1 MRLYSSNRVETLAA
15 ELARLMRADPGEPFA
30 PERVVVP
37 HPSLRSWLALALAR
51 DLGVTANVRFEQPA
65 TFAWSIMRGAVPAL
79 SRDQPFTPARLR
91 WRLYDVLPAFVAERE
106 APAVHGYLADG
117 DSRKR
122 FELADRLARVFD
134 RCLLYRP
141 DWIREWERG
150 AAPHWQARL
159 WQRLIGDE
167 RPAGHWVAAID
178 AFKATRTADP
188 RADRPADWPRRASFF
203 AVPALSPS
211 YLDLLS
217 TIDREIDVHLFM
229 LNPCREYWGDIFS
242 RHEIDRRSAG
252 ADPEERYFTEGNELL
267 AAWGQAGRDTFDAF
281 VDVAD
286 AQEHFEPPEGA
297 HRLAA
302 VQRDVLDLHL
312 AREGAEADPPALR
325 HAQGPADDSIQIH
338 VCHSPIREAEVLHD
352 RLLGLFDAHPD
363 LQPADV
369 LVLTPNPEVYGPAIE
384 AVFGAADRIPF
395 SGARSR
401 PAGSRSLRA
410 FLDLLDLADSR
421 FGAEAVLAPLDAPAV
436 RARFGLDEADL
447 PILRTRVRDAGIRW
461 GADEAQRQAEG
472 LPATADHTWRQGIRR
487 LLLGYAVSD
496 TDAIIDGLVPCPA
509 DAAGFGSGTADDEAL
524 GRFLTYCDDVFG
536 LRTRLAGARSPEAW
550 AGALRSEI
558 DRFFLDGSAGPSPL
572 RQAQGVAKLGDHR
585 TIVDETDAVR
595 GLIREFQ
602 REAQAGTS
610 PIPFAL
616 ARDVLRAHAREAVHR
631 PAQLADGVTVA
642 RLVASCIFPVQVVC
656 VVGLNDGTFPRSE
669 PAPSFDVVAAGP
681 ARRGDRDVRHEDRF
695 AFLEALL
702 AARRS
707 FILTYTGRGLRDD
720 TPIPPAVPVD
730 EFKEYLVR
738 RFPASP
744 AVAVETCHPLQPFS
758 PRYFAVPDPDNASV
772 SPKGGRETSAVDADL
787 FSYAQGMCAAA
798 KSLHMIPESSDAP
811 RRRHL
816 DLVERSKGHGA
827 EPAGAEPRTRLT
839 AAALPEPDASRRAV
853 TLAELIEFFANPARF
868 FLRERLGLR
877 LELDDVTLHED
888 EPFAPDALDRY
899 HLRSDLWDHT
909 QAEADAD
916 HVAALLRGSG
926 RLPHAALGRVVHEG
940 VQDEVEQLT
949 ARLAPHQEALDAPPR
964 DVDFTLDGFRVTG
977 TVEHVGPD
985 GLVWWRIG
993 SLRARDRI
1001 EIWLRQLAWA
1011 AAGYDPTGAAG
1022 IGREKGEWKT
1032 VRLQPP
1038 DRAGEQLAC
1047 WLRAWWRG
1055 LTTPLPFFPET
1066 SFAYANKIVKNRNDE
1081 SAALSDAREKWSGN
1095 TNVRGERL
1103 DPYLDLLYDQDA
1115 PLTGAFAELATD
1127 LLAQLVL
1134 AAASR
1139 AGRGRAKR

>member
-37 HPSLRSWLALALAR
+37 HPSLRSWLSLELAHHL
-51 DLGVTANVRFEQPA
+51 DVTANVRFEQPA
-65 TFAWSIMRGAVPAL
+65 TFAWSVMRAAVPAL

-91 WRLYDVLPAFVAERE
+91 WRLYDVLPAFVTERE
-106 APAVHGYLADG
+106 APAVRGYLADG
-117 DSRKR
+117 DPRKR
-122 FELADRLARVFD
+122 FELADCVARVFD
-134 RCLLYRP
+134 RCVLYRP

-159 WQRLIGDE
+159 WRRLVGDE

-178 AFKATRTADP
+178 AFKAARTAEP

-229 LNPCREYWGDIFS
+229 LDPCREYWGDISS

-267 AAWGQAGRDTFDAF
+267 AAWGQAGRDTLDAF

-286 AQEHFEPPEGA
+286 GQEYFEPPEGA

-302 VQRDVLDLHL
+302 VQRDVLDLRL
-312 AREGAEADPPALR
+312 AREGAEADHPALR

-338 VCHSPIREAEVLHD
+338 VCHSSIREAEVLHD

-384 AVFGAADRIPF
+384 AVFGAADRMPF
-395 SGARSR
+395 SGARPR

-410 FLDLLDLADSR
+410 FLDLLALADSR

-447 PILRTRVRDAGIRW
+447 PILRARVRDAGIRW

-509 DAAGFGSGTADDEAL
+509 DAAGFGGGTADDEAL

-536 LRTRLAGARSPEAW
+536 LRTRLAGACSPEAW
-550 AGALRSEI
+550 AGTLRSEI
-558 DRFFLDGSAGPSPL
+558 DRFFIDGSAGPPPL
-572 RQAQGVAKLGDHR
+572 RQAQGGAKLGDHR
-585 TIVDETDAVR
+585 AIADETDAVR

-610 PIPFAL
+610 PIPFTL
-616 ARDVLRAHAREAVHR
+616 ARDVLRAHAREAAHR

-642 RLVASCIFPVQVVC
+642 RLAAGCIFPAQVVC

-669 PAPSFDVVAAGP
+669 PAPSFDVVAAGR

-707 FILTYTGRGLRDD
+707 FILTYTGRSLRDD
-720 TPIPPAVPVD
+720 APIPPAVPVD

-738 RFPASP
+738 RFPASS
-744 AVAVETCHPLQPFS
+744 AVPVETRHPLQPFS
-758 PRYFAVPDPDNASV
+758 PRYFAIPDPGDALV
-772 SPKGGRETSAVDADL
+772 SPKGEKETSAADANL

-798 KSLHMIPESSDAP
+798 EALLGVPESDDVPNPPLGFAERAWG
-811 RRRHL
+811 RRA
-816 DLVERSKGHGA
+816 EPQGA
-827 EPAGAEPRTRLT
+827 EPGTRLT
-839 AAALPEPDASRRAV
+839 ASALPEPDASRRAV

-868 FLRERLGLR
+868 FLRERLGIR
-877 LELDDVTLHED
+877 LELDDVVLHED
-888 EPFAPDALDRY
+888 EPFALDALDRY
-899 HLRSDLWDHT
+899 RLRSDVWDRT
-909 QAEADAD
+909 QSEADAD
-916 HVAALLRGSG
+916 HVEALLRGSG

-940 VQDEVEQLT
+940 VQDEMEQLT
-949 ARLAPHQEALDAPPR
+949 TRLAPHREALDAPPR
-964 DVDFTLDGFRVTG
+964 DIDFEIDGFRVTG

-993 SLRARDRI
+993 SLRAQDRI

-1011 AAGYDPTGAAG
+1011 AAGHDPVGAAG
-1022 IGREKGEWKT
+1022 IGREKGEWKPI
-1032 VRLQPP
+1032 RLQPP
-1038 DRAGEQLAC
+1038 DRAGEQLAH

-1055 LTTPLPFFPET
+1055 LASPLPFFPET
-1066 SFAYANKIVKNRNDE
+1066 SFVYANKIVKHRNDE
-1081 SAALSDAREKWSGN
+1081 SAALSDARERWFGN
-1095 TNVRGERL
+1095 TNTRGERL
-1103 DPYLDLLYDQDA
+1103 DPYLDLIYGQDA

-1127 LLAQLVL
+1127 LLAPLVL
-1134 AAASR
+1134 AGSKPR
-1139 AGRGRAKR
+1139 AGRKRG